1 MRNSFLR
8 TSSLTG
14 LLSAVALTAL
24 ASGGA
29 AFAAD
34 GPAAPAPAA
43 PAAAPTTP
51 DSGNG
56 EIVVTAT
63 FRETKLQ
70 QTPLAISAV
79 TGQQITARG
88 ETNVTQLAA
97 TVPNTVISPLGS
109 GWGSTLAAFIRGVGL
124 GDNILSF
131 EPGVPIYV
139 DGVYNGRPQAAIF
152 DLLDLDRVEVVRGP
166 QGTLFGKN
174 AIGGAVSLISKKP
187 TGSDTGYLEVGYGSY
202 NRVNV
207 RAAADWTIVPDK
219 LFARLAFSSKNADGY
234 FNLLDYVCVHGAGS
248 LGSIQPAAGTKNGG
262 SCVTDHLGSEGVNAG
277 RLAVRW
283 IATDKVEVNIIG
295 DYTRQRQEAPADKY
309 TYIADPTGNPFV
321 GIDGIVPQFWVNTP
335 QQAYGPGVLYDQRF
349 VTNNPYTSYAR
360 YGTNPI
366 DGRFVPNENN
376 LDHWGIA
383 DTVDADLAPMMH
395 LKMIT
400 AYRRW
405 RNEFGRGDASP
416 LGNSATFDDT
426 RHNQF
431 TEEVQLTG
439 TVSRLD
445 YAFGGFYYHAF
456 DRNTGFDSLLPT
468 PPNLPPLPAGAYQNP
483 FLAGAGLGFLNG
495 NGLYD
500 HDLDDHQTTHDYAF
514 FAHGVYHITDQLSL
528 TAGVRYTSDTK
539 HAVVSVTNRYTNAGD
554 FSEPVDVHATRW
566 NPMVEL
572 SFQATPDL
580 MGYALYSTGFRGGGF
595 SPRPSDAKQP
605 VPFGPEDV
613 TSYELG
619 FKSEWLQ
626 HKVRLNA
633 DVFYMLD
640 NGQQNFKTDCDPGTG
655 PGTPNACVQWFH
667 ELNAGNS
674 INEGFEAE
682 LAVRPIDGL
691 QIDSSLGYL
700 HYELKTDTQSDTTL
714 ICTHFSDGSLCPQTR
729 APKWTFSAGVQYRFD
744 LGGMGSLTPR
754 MDAQVISRVYY
765 IPIDSTCFPAVPAGQ
780 TCPTA
785 DVVYPSKSQLVST
798 AASGVAGGLD
808 YQPGY
813 TLLNAHLTWESPDHK
828 WSTTLEI
835 SNLTD
840 KVYFYG
846 KLALAISSLGR
857 EQGNI
862 APPRQWLVT
871 VRRNF

>member
-1 MRNSFLR
+1 MRELLFGS
-8 TSSLTG
+8 SSLARVLVLG
-14 LLSAVALTAL
+14 LALTGAAAGSAL
-24 ASGGA
+24 A
-29 AFAAD
+29 AD
-34 GPAAPAPAA
+34 AS
-43 PAAAPTTP
+43 AAAPTVP
-51 DSGNG
+51 AAGAEG
-56 EIVVTAT
+56 EVVVTAE

-70 QTPLAISAV
+70 QTPLAISAI
-79 TGQQITARG
+79 TGQMITARG

-97 TVPNTVISPLGS
+97 TVPNTVIGPLGS

-139 DGVYNGRPQAAIF
+139 DGVYNGRPQGAIF

-187 TGSDTGYLEVGYGSY
+187 TGSDSGYLEVGYGSY
-202 NRVNV
+202 NRVNA
-207 RAAADWTIVPDK
+207 RAAADWTIVPEK
-219 LFARLAFSSKNADGY
+219 LFARLAFSTKNADGY
-234 FNLLDYVCVHGAGS
+234 MNLLDYVCVHGAGS
-248 LGSIQPAAGTKNGG
+248 LGNIQPAAGTKNGG
-262 SCVTDHLGSEGVNAG
+262 SCVTDHLGSEGVQAG

-283 IATDKVEVNIIG
+283 VVDPRTELNIIG
-295 DYTRQRQEAPADKY
+295 DYTRQRQEAPTDKY
-309 TYIADPTGNPFV
+309 TYIASPQNSPNPFV
-321 GIDGIVPQFWVNTP
+321 GVDGLLPQFWVNTP
-335 QQAYGPGVLYDQRF
+335 QQAFGAGVLYDSRF

-360 YGTNPI
+360 YGTSPI

-376 LDHWGIA
+376 LDHWGVA
-383 DTVDADLAPMMH
+383 GTVDSDLSSMLH
-395 LKMIT
+395 LKTIT

-416 LGNSATFDDT
+416 LGNSPTYDDT

-439 TVSRLD
+439 TYSRLD
-445 YAFGGFYYHAF
+445 YAFGGFYYRAY
-456 DRNTGFDSLLPT
+456 DRNTGFDALWAT
-468 PPNLPPLPAGAYQNP
+468 PPGLPPLPAGSYQNP
-483 FLAGAGLGFLNG
+483 TLQAIGLGFLNG

-500 HDLDDHQTTHDYAF
+500 HDLDDHQTTDDYAF
-514 FAHGVYHITDQLSL
+514 FAHGIYHITDQLNL
-528 TAGVRYTSDTK
+528 TAGVRYTNDSK
-539 HAVVSVTNRYTNAGD
+539 HAVVGVTNRYTNVGD
-554 FSEPVDVHATRW
+554 FSVPVDVHATRW

-595 SPRPSDAKQP
+595 SPRPANALQP

-613 TSYELG
+613 TSYEVG
-619 FKSEWLQ
+619 FKSEWLE
-626 HKVRLNA
+626 HRVRLNA
-633 DVFYMLD
+633 DFFYMLD
-640 NGQQNFKTDCDPGTG
+640 NGQQNFKTDVDASGAT
-655 PGTPNACVQWFH
+655 WFH

-674 INEGFEAE
+674 INTGFEVE
-682 LAVRPIDGL
+682 LQARPIDGL

-700 HYELKTDTQSDTTL
+700 HYRLKDDEQSRTTL

-729 APKWTFSAGVQYRFD
+729 APKWTFSAGVQYRID
-744 LGGMGSLTPR
+744 LGDHGSLTPR
-754 MDAQVISRVYY
+754 LDAQVISRVYF
-765 IPIDSTCFPAVPAGQ
+765 IPITASCSVSVSP
-780 TCPTA
+780 CPEGS
-785 DVVYPSKSQLVST
+785 VVNPDKAELLST

-828 WSTTLEI
+828 WSTTLQI

-846 KLALAISSLGR
+846 KLALAVNSLGR

-862 APPRQWLVT
+862 APPRQYLIT